1 MNFVYSEYETK
12 TKMVQEQLLQLKKK
26 SLLDYYFKIVIYR
39 RRWTFGGGRGGKK
52 LMLRMSTVGRMFPG
66 WGMSKF

>member
-26 SLLDYYFKIVIYR
+26 SLLDYYFKIVIYWR
-39 RRWTFGGGRGGKK
+39 R
-52 LMLRMSTVGRMFPG
+52 
-66 WGMSKF
+66 